1 MDRSKVS
8 GRGNG
13 LEEQLAMAEAES
25 IDDLYRLDDGGEILD
40 AGELSEAEQ
49 AALDADAP
57 KVRLRAVVGN
67 RASLTKQQQ
76 DFVQGVIEGKSQRQ
90 AFRDAYPNSKAA
102 DSTVSAA
109 AGRLMRHPVVQ
120 AMIEEAWNE
129 TREALVD
136 DQVRVKR
143 YVMGQLLTLT
153 KTGKQEGTRLKA
165 LELMARSVGMFRDQ
179 EVEQAPAPSAAEL
192 KKELAGHLQRL
203 K

>member
-1 MDRSKVS
+1 MDSRKS
-8 GRGNG
+8 GERDQS
-13 LEEQLAMAEAES
+13 LEDQLAMAEAES
-25 IDDLYRLDDGGEILD
+25 IDGLYQDGED
-40 AGELSEAEQ
+40 EAAGELSAAEQ
-49 AALDADAP
+49 AALDAEGP
-57 KVRLRAVVGN
+57 KRKLRAVIGN
-67 RASLTKQQQ
+67 RAALTAQQQ
-76 DFVQGVIEGKSQRQ
+76 AFVRGVIEGKSQRQ

-109 AGRLMRHPVVQ
+109 AGRLMRHPVIQ

-129 TREALVD
+129 TREALVE

-143 YVMGQLLTLT
+143 YVLGQLLTLS
-153 KTGKQEGTRLKA
+153 KSGKQEGTRLKA

-179 EVEQAPAPSAAEL
+179 EPEQAPAPSAADL